1 MQQLER
7 GGGTVWYHFHSSYGR
22 LRMAVRVH
30 TGHTYIESQRRWL
43 KANSSPGRNMTIM
56 VDVPG
61 IYESPVPLRSTAK
74 PLLSSLL
81 VSSTGSRFLLLEA
94 KLYPQF
100 SSELL

>member
-1 MQQLER
+1 
-7 GGGTVWYHFHSSYGR
+7 
-22 LRMAVRVH
+22 MAVRVH